1 MSLDAE
7 ASKSTRRVPAAW
19 AHVNEA
25 LGARFVTVPST
36 NAVPVAPSLSV
47 TVSVIRYVRVPS
59 AYMCVAV
66 GPGLVAPSPQAML
79 EDAIVPSRSDDARP
93 SALNV
98 SNVSAESGVTLRG
111 ATGGRVA
118 PVTEGGALSAHP
130 K

>member
-7 ASKSTRRVPAAW
+7 ASKSTWRVPVTW

-25 LGARFVTVPST
+25 LGARFVTVTST

-47 TVSVIRYVRVPS
+47 TVSVILYVRVPS

-66 GPGLVAPSPQAML
+66 GPGLGAPSPPAML
-79 EDAIVPSRSDDARP
+79 EGAIVPSRSDDARP

-98 SNVSAESGVTLRG
+98 SNVRAGSGGRLRD
-111 ATGGRVA
+111 ATGG
-118 PVTEGGALSAHP
+118 G
-130 K
+130 

>member
-7 ASKSTRRVPAAW
+7 ASKSTWRVPVTW

-25 LGARFVTVPST
+25 LGARFVTVTST
-36 NAVPVAPSLSV
+36 DAVPVAPSLSV

-59 AYMCVAV
+59 SYMCVAV

-98 SNVSAESGVTLRG
+98 SNVSATPLMQ
-111 ATGGRVA
+111 
-118 PVTEGGALSAHP
+118 
-130 K
+130 